1 MARLLLAGAN
11 HETLVLA
18 RHLGHTVVAVADPG
32 AGDGDWH
39 GLPLHR
45 SDADAL
51 RDGGYDGVILA
62 IDDPESRRRAFG
74 TYARAGCPLPPL
86 IGGDTAEGLSHGD
99 GLLVQRH
106 AVVSVDCRFGIG
118 VRINIGATVMHD
130 AAVGDFVTIGPRAVL
145 LGRATV
151 CDGAYVGANA
161 TVLGGVT
168 IGQGAVVG
176 AAAVVTR
183 DVADGAVVKGNPAR

>member
-32 AGDGDWH
+32 VGDGDWH
-39 GLPLHR
+39 GLPVHR

-51 RDGGYDGVILA
+51 QSDGYEGTILA
-62 IDDPESRRRAFG
+62 IDDPENRRRAFG
-74 TYARAGCPLPPL
+74 TYAGAGCPLPPL
-86 IGGDTAEGLSHGD
+86 IGGDAAEGLCHGH

-106 AVVSVDCRFGIG
+106 AVVSVDCRFGMG

-130 AAVGDFVTIGPRAVL
+130 AAVGDFVTIAPRAVL
-145 LGRATV
+145 LGRVTV
-151 CDGAYVGANA
+151 GDGAYIGASA
-161 TVLGGVT
+161 TVMGGVT
-168 IGQGAVVG
+168 IGQRAVIG

-183 DVADGAVVKGNPAR
+183 DVDDGAVVKGNPAR